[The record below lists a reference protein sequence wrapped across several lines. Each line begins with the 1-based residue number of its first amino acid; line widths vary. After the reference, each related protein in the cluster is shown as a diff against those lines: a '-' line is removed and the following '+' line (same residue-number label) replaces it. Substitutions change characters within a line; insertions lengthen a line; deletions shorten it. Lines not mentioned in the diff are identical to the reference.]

1 MNPRKIRQ
9 VAFTLIE
16 LMVTVAIVG
25 ILAAIVYPSFMDQVR
40 KGKRAEGKVRLSQ
53 SAQLLERYYSDNN
66 SYSMVATNFP
76 TLFGLAAG
84 TTVYSGSNNET
95 NSPYTISF
103 GSTASTYALSAV
115 AVGAQASD
123 TKCGNFGLNNIGVKS
138 ITGTGA
144 VKDCW

>member
-25 ILAAIVYPSFMDQVR
+25 ILAAIVYPAFLDQVR

-66 SYSMVATNFP
+66 SYSMVAGNFP
-76 TLFGLAAG
+76 TLFGLAANAI
-84 TTVYSGSNNET
+84 VYSGSNNET
-95 NSPYTISF
+95 TSPYTISF
-103 GSTASTYALSAV
+103 ASTASSYTLSAV
-115 AVGAQASD
+115 AVGAQLND
-123 TKCGNFGLNNIGVKS
+123 TKCANLGLNNTGVKS
-138 ITGTGA
+138 VSGTGT

>member
-16 LMVTVAIVG
+16 LMVTLAVVG
-25 ILAAIVYPSFMDQVR
+25 ILAAVVYPSFMDQVR
-40 KGKRAEGKVRLSQ
+40 KGKRAEGKARLSQ

-66 SYSMVATNFP
+66 SYDVSGVFP

-95 NSPYTISF
+95 TSPYTISLA
-103 GSTASTYALSAV
+103 STAGSYLLSAV
-115 AVGAQASD
+115 AFGAQVND
-123 TKCGNFGLNNIGVKS
+123 TKCGNLGLDNTGVKS
-138 ITGTGA
+138 ISGTGA